1 MKLPKNFK
9 LKSRKS
15 VVVIGGIVVLVI
27 AAYFVWEKFK
37 YKFVE
42 NKIESLLAKETDRMY
57 IIKYDSLFFDEALGN
72 AYVKNIHIYPDTNK
86 IKNLSGEKMPYILL
100 DIRIN
105 SINVTGVKSATAI
118 AGQSIIGDSV
128 VLDHPEIIIYTVKP
142 LNKGTQI
149 ETEAKSVYEQIL
161 GNLNLIQL
169 KYVFVNNVNLS
180 GMDFFTKEKKYDLV
194 NAKFKLDDLLI
205 DSAHNN
211 DAGRVLFCKQAAF
224 TIDSFVTFNNERQ
237 ELNVAN
243 ISFSGAHRGI
253 LLKSILLNR
262 FDDSVS
268 APKKLLEAK
277 TLSLSGVNTDAVV
290 KNKNILVD
298 SIQCGQ
304 ITFYQ
309 PPAGDLKK
317 ISTKNTDS
325 AANTGFMRVYSVF
338 MKHLSFPKVD
348 FIPSDSRKY
357 SLGNLS
363 LEINDVKANQLLQV
377 KDHPL
382 DYAKEVDLALS
393 SLAMKSKDNKYDFKF
408 NSISLNSLRKQLE
421 IGSFKI
427 IPYTGEVSFAAKEH
441 FQSDRYNVSLSGIA
455 LNGIAMNDL
464 LDKKLIADELII
476 NSTTAK
482 IYRDLTK
489 PLEKKNK
496 VGNYPSQMLKSL
508 DMPVNV
514 SKAVLR
520 KANIEYKEKEVVSD
534 STGVINFAN
543 SSLTITNI
551 TNMPDAIKANPAM
564 NIIFDTR
571 ALNQIPLKG
580 NFKFFLN
587 NDNGNFEVNGNISAF
602 NALVLNKV
610 SVPMAL
616 IKVREGKINEID
628 FKLTGNNTSAKGDFV
643 MKYDGLKINVLKRDK
658 DSKEV
663 KKRGLLTFVANI
675 IVKNDNPA
683 NGDLRRE
690 TPQYDRDIYKS
701 FFNLIWKTIFEG
713 MKKTV
718 GVP

>member
-1 MKLPKNFK
+1 MT
-9 LKSRKS
+9 
-15 VVVIGGIVVLVI
+15 
-27 AAYFVWEKFK
+27 AYFGWQKYK

-42 NKIESLLAKETDRMY
+42 NKLESALAKETDRLY
-57 IIKYDSLFFDEALGN
+57 VIKYDSLYFDEALGD

-128 VLDHPEIIIYTVKP
+128 VLDHPEIIIYTVRP

-149 ETEAKSVYEQIL
+149 ENEAKTVYQQIL
-161 GNLNLIQL
+161 GNLDLIKF
-169 KYVFVNNVNLS
+169 KYIFVNNVNLS

-211 DAGRVLFCKQAAF
+211 DSGRVLFCKQAAF
-224 TIDSFVTFNNERQ
+224 TIDSFVTFNNNRK
-237 ELNVAN
+237 ELNVAD
-243 ISFSGAHRGI
+243 ISFSGVHRGI

-262 FDDSVS
+262 FDDSTS

-309 PPAGDLKK
+309 PPAEDLKK
-317 ISTKNTDS
+317 MSAKNNDST
-325 AANTGFMRVYSVF
+325 ANTGFMRVYSIF
-338 MKHLSFPKVD
+338 MKHLNFPKVN
-348 FIPSDSRKY
+348 FIPIDNSKY

-363 LEINDVKANQLLQV
+363 LEINDVKANQLLNV
-377 KDHPL
+377 KNHPL
-382 DYAKEVDLALS
+382 DYASEVDISLS

-408 NSISLNSLRKQLE
+408 NTISLNSLKKQLQ

-427 IPYTGEVSFAAKEH
+427 IPYTGEISFAAREH
-441 FQSDRYNVSLSGIA
+441 FQSDRYDVSLSGIA

-464 LDKKLIADELII
+464 LDNKLIADELII
-476 NSTTAK
+476 NNTVGK

-489 PLEKKNK
+489 PLEKKSK
-496 VGNYPSQMLKSL
+496 VGNYPSQLLKKL
-508 DMPVNV
+508 DMPVKV

-520 KANIEYKEKEVVSD
+520 NAYIEYKEKEVVSD
-534 STGVINFAN
+534 STGVISFAN
-543 SSLTITNI
+543 SSLTISNI
-551 TNMPDAIKANPAM
+551 TNMPDAIKVNSAM
-564 NIIFDTR
+564 NINFDTR
-571 ALNQIPLKG
+571 ALNAIPLKG

-587 NDNGNFEVNGNISAF
+587 NDNGNFEVNGNISPF

-658 DSKEV
+658 ESKEV

-675 IVKNDNPA
+675 IVKNDNPLK
-683 NGDLRRE
+683 GELRKE

-701 FFNLIWKTIFEG
+701 FFNLIWKTVFDG